1 MQEAP
6 LASAESARTWISKH
20 ARSCPWSLSRFNR
33 IETGLHLTGFLDAN
47 RFPPR
52 IRSGA
57 GFRLQTLWCMES
69 NESRAP
75 GTPPS
80 SACFRAAAQE
90 QPNYNITRVICIKRC
105 RRPVP
110 EVAAVRNHPV
120 RGHSPLPLNP
130 RHHRRRCRRQPG
142 PPHDAVCGSDRP
154 TAFDTRRWRRA
165 ASRASRARSPCRLI
179 SR

>member
-20 ARSCPWSLSRFNR
+20 ARSCPWRLSRFDR

-75 GTPPS
+75 GTLPS
-80 SACFRAAAQE
+80 TACFEPPAQE
-90 QPNYNITRVICIKRC
+90 QPNHNITRVISIRRC
-105 RRPVP
+105 RCPVP

-130 RHHRRRCRRQPG
+130 RHHPRRCRRRAYRA
-142 PPHDAVCGSDRP
+142 PHEAYGSDRP
-154 TAFDTRRWRRA
+154 RAFGRPRWRRA
-165 ASRASRARSPCRLI
+165 AFDANRARSPCRLI
-179 SR
+179 